1 MNIINIYLYKGENG
15 VIQTPV
21 KLPIPELKQMR
32 RLVADEGKILVN
44 GEERTSCIDVDID
57 KIDMWQEVYIKDE
70 EPKTE
75 I

>member
-1 MNIINIYLYKGENG
+1 MKIMNIYLYQGDNG

-21 KLPIPELKQMR
+21 KLPIQELKQMR

-57 KIDMWQEVYIKDE
+57 KIDMWQEVDIDEE

>member
-1 MNIINIYLYKGENG
+1 MNIINIYLYQGDNG

-57 KIDMWQEVYIKDE
+57 KIDMWQEVDIKE
-70 EPKTE
+70 EE
-75 I
+75 QHE